1 MIKLIVGKKGSGKTK
16 ILVDRINEAARTTKG
31 SVVCIEKQLQLTYNI
46 DHSVRLIDVERY
58 NIEGY
63 DAFYG
68 MITGVLAGNYDIT
81 DLFIDGT
88 LRIGGRNTDELA
100 AMIEKIEALEMAKDV
115 DIVFTVSCDKS
126 ELNGKLQGL
135 AE

>member
-31 SVVCIEKQLQLTYNI
+31 SVTYNI

-100 AMIEKIEALEMAKDV
+100 AMIEKIEALEVAKDV
-115 DIVFTVSCDKS
+115 NIVFTVSCDKS

>member
-1 MIKLIVGKKGSGKTK
+1 M
-16 ILVDRINEAARTTKG
+16 
-31 SVVCIEKQLQLTYNI
+31 TYNI

-100 AMIEKIEALEMAKDV
+100 AMIEKIEALEVAKDV
-115 DIVFTVSCDKS
+115 NIVFTVSCDKS